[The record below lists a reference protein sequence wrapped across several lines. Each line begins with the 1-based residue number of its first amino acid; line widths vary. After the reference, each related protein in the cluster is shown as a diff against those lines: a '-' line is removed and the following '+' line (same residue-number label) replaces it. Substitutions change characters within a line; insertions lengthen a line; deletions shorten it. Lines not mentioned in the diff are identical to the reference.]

1 VSLQQSKAW
10 NNRGSPLRISRSLH
24 QCTNRHNSRQIEA
37 LENKEL
43 PTNFARA
50 LPFAELFHV
59 EQFAKPLGTEA
70 GLVGR

>member
-24 QCTNRHNSRQIEA
+24 QCTNRHNSRQIEVM
-37 LENKEL
+37 EKKGFS
-43 PTNFARA
+43 TNFSKV